1 MQSSLLRNSSFLL
14 SRRAAQPA
22 FATKLR
28 ASKLP
33 FFLKSGLPFVRHATN
48 SATAAAVKPKSLKPV
63 AYWLIGCSG
72 MVFTMVVLGGATRL
86 TRSGLSIVEWK
97 PQGSWLPSTT
107 EEWEEEFEK
116 YKQYPEY
123 KRMNKGMALDE
134 FKFIYFME
142 WFHRMWGRA
151 IGVAFAVPL
160 AIFAARGMIPRPLW
174 GRLGLAFGLGGLQ
187 GGVGWWMVK
196 SGLEEPQTDYSVP
209 RVSPYRLTAHVR
221 QCCNGILPVF
231 SLLSHALTGCSLP
244 WPLPFTRPW
253 CGLPWIS

>member
-1 MQSSLLRNSSFLL
+1 
-14 SRRAAQPA
+14 
-22 FATKLR
+22 
-28 ASKLP
+28 
-33 FFLKSGLPFVRHATN
+33 
-48 SATAAAVKPKSLKPV
+48 
-63 AYWLIGCSG
+63 

-196 SGLEEPQTDYSVP
+196 SSPHTYVNAAMAYSQCFPFFHMHLLAAAYHGLCHLHDPGVDFLGYPE
-209 RVSPYRLTAHVR
+209 
-221 QCCNGILPVF
+221 G
-231 SLLSHALTGCSLP
+231 
-244 WPLPFTRPW
+244 
-253 CGLPWIS
+253 